1 MKKLALLLAALGV
14 MSATTFAEEPT
25 LKVTSIG
32 QEVEIENTTGNE
44 DIGESLFFFNTVN
57 MAYGDWSFGLTAG
70 KAWSLDTDEIEGNNH
85 RVQLNASK
93 NFGNYNLG
101 LRWRTQENYDRYYIT
116 SSYNTGMFF
125 GSADLWYEEVKGEA
139 KGKNDILRGE
149 ITPIGIQHNGWK
161 VSYFVDCYKY
171 VGDFKSG
178 ETKSDF
184 QHQIRFYAPLYKGE
198 KLGLNAEWRLTVH
211 ESIDVDWKKEDAEKT
226 SKIKDF
232 GRNRVY
238 LHASYKATES
248 LDLYGSYYYEFRDDE
263 WVKNGKNKDSD
274 EYKGDL
280 VLGWKYKF

>member
-14 MSATTFAEEPT
+14 MSATTFAAEPT

-32 QEVEIENTTGNE
+32 QEIELENTTGNE

-85 RVQLNASK
+85 RVQLSASK

-101 LRWRTQENYDRYYIT
+101 LRWRTQENYDRYYVT
-116 SSYNTGMFF
+116 GSYNTGMFF

-139 KGKNDILRGE
+139 AGKNDILRGE
-149 ITPIGIQHNGWK
+149 ITPVGVQFGDWK
-161 VSYFVDCYKY
+161 VAYFMDCYKY
-171 VGDFKSG
+171 VGDFESG
-178 ETKSDF
+178 ETKNDL

-198 KLGLNAEWRLTVH
+198 KLGLRAEWRLTVH
-211 ESIDVDWKKEDAEKT
+211 ENIDVEGSKEKSSA

-232 GRNRVY
+232 GRSRVY

-263 WVKNGKNKDSD
+263 FVATGKNKDTD